1 MGNLHVVSS
10 LMLKNDVTRKL
21 VLTLEGFND
30 NFRLHIDPEM
40 IFRCCESTEN
50 ESSTMLIINEL
61 FSFKQKMPNILF
73 CMQGEAKKRFSY
85 YSSCVLIFY
94 RPN

>member
-1 MGNLHVVSS
+1 MGNLRVVSS

-30 NFRLHIDPEM
+30 NL

-61 FSFKQKMPNILF
+61 FSFKQKKCQTF
-73 CMQGEAKKRFSY
+73 CCACRERQRRGSVTTLPVY
-85 YSSCVLIFY
+85 
-94 RPN
+94 

>member
-1 MGNLHVVSS
+1 MGNLRVVSS
-10 LMLKNDVTRKL
+10 LMLKDDVTRKL

-61 FSFKQKMPNILF
+61 FSFKQKKCQTF
-73 CMQGEAKKRFSY
+73 CCACRERQRRGSVTTLPVY
-85 YSSCVLIFY
+85 
-94 RPN
+94 

>member
-1 MGNLHVVSS
+1 MGNLRVVSS

-50 ESSTMLIINEL
+50 ES
-61 FSFKQKMPNILF
+61 
-73 CMQGEAKKRFSY
+73 C
-85 YSSCVLIFY
+85 
-94 RPN
+94 

>member
-1 MGNLHVVSS
+1 MGNLRVVSS
-10 LMLKNDVTRKL
+10 LLLKNDVTRKL

-30 NFRLHIDPEM
+30 NL

-61 FSFKQKMPNILF
+61 FSFKQKMPNILL
-73 CMQGEAKKRFSY
+73 CMQVERQRRGSVTTLPVY
-85 YSSCVLIFY
+85 
-94 RPN
+94 